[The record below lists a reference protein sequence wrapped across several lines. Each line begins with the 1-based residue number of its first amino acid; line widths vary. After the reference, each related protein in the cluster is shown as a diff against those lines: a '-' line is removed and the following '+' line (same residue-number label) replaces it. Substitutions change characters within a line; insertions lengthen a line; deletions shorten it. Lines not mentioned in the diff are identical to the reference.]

1 MSTLSKPRVATVN
14 RNTLE
19 TQIEVSLDLDGSGK
33 ASLDTGIPFLEHML
47 DQIARHGLIDISIK
61 AEGDL
66 HIDDHH
72 TVEDLGITIGQ
83 AFSQAIGE
91 KKGISAMAMH
101 TFH

>member
-61 AEGDL
+61 AEWGPS
-66 HIDDHH
+66 H
-72 TVEDLGITIGQ
+72 
-83 AFSQAIGE
+83 
-91 KKGISAMAMH
+91 
-101 TFH
+101 

>member
-33 ASLDTGIPFLEHML
+33 ASLDTGIPFLEHI

-61 AEGDL
+61 AEGDST
-66 HIDDHH
+66 H
-72 TVEDLGITIGQ
+72 
-83 AFSQAIGE
+83 
-91 KKGISAMAMH
+91 
-101 TFH
+101 

>member
-91 KKGISAMAMH
+91 KKGIQSGKILVR
-101 TFH
+101 